1 MRPSTRL
8 PGPPDPGTISGGTH
22 ASTGGEEETEAGG
35 DDEDEGPF
43 LDLNRVAL
51 TGLPS
56 ESGEAGEGAASGCCT
71 AANPLLEA
79 FAARE
84 ARRAEAAAAVA
95 AAAIS
100 AARTVMLRH
109 SCVQGEEV
117 ERVATGVCT
126 NDMHSLAYKYPHH
139 TPCHT
144 TLHTKPTP

>member
-1 MRPSTRL
+1 MRPSTRQ

-22 ASTGGEEETEAGG
+22 ASTGGEEEREAGG
-35 DDEDEGPF
+35 DDDDEGLF

-51 TGLPS
+51 AGLPS

-71 AANPLLEA
+71 AAAPPLLA
-79 FAARE
+79 ALAARE

-109 SCVQGEEV
+109 SCVQGEEG
-117 ERVATGVCT
+117 ERGRMFAGGG
-126 NDMHSLAYKYPHH
+126 SSA
-139 TPCHT
+139 
-144 TLHTKPTP
+144 